1 MVEIKNASRVTQSL
15 TRSHRPQT
23 PQTSDT
29 NLNHEINN
37 KTKQGKT
44 FLEKGPRRYRPYRE
58 LHRHETPIRLN
69 MSRYIAI
76 KNWLL
81 I

>member
-37 KTKQGKT
+37 KTKQGKN
-44 FLEKGPRRYRPYRE
+44 FLEKGPRRYRLYR
-58 LHRHETPIRLN
+58 
-69 MSRYIAI
+69 
-76 KNWLL
+76 
-81 I
+81 

>member
-1 MVEIKNASRVTQSL
+1 MIEIKNPSRVSQSL

-37 KTKQGKT
+37 KTKQGKN
-44 FLEKGPRRYRPYRE
+44 FLEKGPRRYRLYR
-58 LHRHETPIRLN
+58 
-69 MSRYIAI
+69 
-76 KNWLL
+76 
-81 I
+81 